1 MRLRPC
7 LPDPKR
13 RSICEP
19 QYLQNGMGVGIPNT
33 GLVGLTIAAALGMV
47 IRIQKKELEVLADL
61 SPEQIAEAKALAAS
75 SA

>member
-1 MRLRPC
+1 
-7 LPDPKR
+7 
-13 RSICEP
+13 
-19 QYLQNGMGVGIPNT
+19 MGVGIPNT